1 MNKLKILLLTLCLT
15 SLSVEAATTKE
26 RLYYQVEA
34 GDTFGTV
41 IFSLG
46 YIRLWTGS
54 AYVNKFKNRIDPKE
68 VNRVEIGDKIYFDES
83 EIIFKKNIRRE
94 GNQIFFHRKIRKLKD
109 WRELREREK
118 TKEDLPQAPEMIVL
132 EKKDEVR
139 VFDNTKSSHEIY
151 LGAGGFIAQDMEK
164 DNATETNT
172 MTGLQPLVQL
182 KGIYSHSAIGSMAVD
197 VLAKKIMNADF
208 SFPIN
213 TDVRLQ
219 YIPKFINLGPI
230 NLAFSYSM
238 LKHSYAGKPVDEVK
252 EYELSAQFA
261 GIGLVL
267 PRGFY
272 WYEIYLEKSLA
283 ARTVSNDK
291 SITLSS
297 GWRLDS
303 ELIYPWGP
311 RWRIIPGI
319 NYYTTENPSKKYE
332 MSVLELRTTISWLFN

>member
-1 MNKLKILLLTLCLT
+1 MNKLNILLLALCLS
-15 SLSVEAATTKE
+15 SLNVEAASTKAK
-26 RLYYQVEA
+26 LYYQVEA

-54 AYVNKFKNRIDPKE
+54 AYVNKFKNRINPKE
-68 VNRVEIGDKIYFDES
+68 LNRVDVGDKIYFDES

-94 GNQIFFHRKIRKLKD
+94 GDRIYFHRKIRKLAD
-109 WRELREREK
+109 WRELRAREK
-118 TKEDLPQAPEMIVL
+118 IEEDLPKAPESIVL

-139 VFDNTKSSHEIY
+139 VFNNTKSSYEIY
-151 LGAGGFIAQDMEK
+151 LGAGGFVAQDMET
-164 DNATETNT
+164 DNATETTT

-182 KGIYSHSAIGSMAVD
+182 KGIYSHSAMGSMAVD
-197 VLAKKIMNADF
+197 VLAKKIINADF
-208 SFPIN
+208 SFPVN
-213 TDVRLQ
+213 TDFRLQ
-219 YIPKFINLGPI
+219 YIPKFINLGPV

-267 PRGFY
+267 PRGSY

-291 SITLSS
+291 SISLGS

-311 RWRIIPGI
+311 QWRIIPGI
-319 NYYTTENPSKKYE
+319 NYYTTENSSKKYE
-332 MSVLELRTTISWLFN
+332 MNVLELRTTISWLFN